1 MITGFC
7 ALLKKPGS
15 HNQIFQKKW
24 LTTMEVYAN
33 LKISFAHGEVHPPR
47 ELP

>member
-1 MITGFC
+1 MITGFW
-7 ALLKKPGS
+7 ALLKKTGS
-15 HNQIFQKKW
+15 PHQIFQKKW
-24 LTTMEVYAN
+24 LTTREVYAN